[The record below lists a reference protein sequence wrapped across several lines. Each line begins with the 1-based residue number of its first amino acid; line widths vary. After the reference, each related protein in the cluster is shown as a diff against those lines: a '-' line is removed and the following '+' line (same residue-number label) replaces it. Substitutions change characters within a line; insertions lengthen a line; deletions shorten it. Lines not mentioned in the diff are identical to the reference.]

1 MTLLIHSGLIQAA
14 GIGGVG
20 RVLILVGTLGDGIQ
34 LSFQLIGEVVGRQTL
49 ASLFL
54 HITGQVNETCQHIV
68 LVGIATLTTTTLVPL
83 GYLLPAPST
92 KLAVVVKASVTL

>member
-1 MTLLIHSGLIQAA
+1 M
-14 GIGGVG
+14 
-20 RVLILVGTLGDGIQ
+20 LILVGTLGDGIQ